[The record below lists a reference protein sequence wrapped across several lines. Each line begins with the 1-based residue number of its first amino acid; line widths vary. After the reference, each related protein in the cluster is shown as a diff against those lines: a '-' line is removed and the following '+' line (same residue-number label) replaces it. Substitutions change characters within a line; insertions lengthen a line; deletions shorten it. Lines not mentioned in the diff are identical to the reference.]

1 MQSVQ
6 AIEPKD
12 RAERLAVLRK
22 LINYEIKHAPDY
34 YRAWLDT
41 QSAGQ
46 SKVLSVSAFVLA
58 RCRPGCSQTAL
69 VAERR
74 VTNCR
79 RA

>member
-22 LINYEIKHAPDY
+22 LINYEVKHAPDY

-41 QSAGQ
+41 QVGGPVQSAECIRVRAREVPTGMQ
-46 SKVLSVSAFVLA
+46 SNGS
-58 RCRPGCSQTAL
+58 GG
-69 VAERR
+69 
-74 VTNCR
+74 
-79 RA
+79 